1 MMQIR
6 ALLSGKR
13 TVLLLLLAAFGL
25 AGVASQLPAGLEV
38 IGTQTRQAD
47 PTKPVSAYSA
57 KEAVRSTASLPTQST
72 RLPSSIGLGNPLW
85 VLPLASLKMTRE
97 RPIFSP
103 TRRPAPVAAKS
114 PPIQSASDG
123 QPLLTLV
130 GAIVGDSDGI
140 AIFLD
145 ETTKGIIRLKTGESH
160 SGWILQLIQAREAV
174 MRKEKKTV
182 ILALP
187 NPPAK

>member
-1 MMQIR
+1 
-6 ALLSGKR
+6 L
-13 TVLLLLLAAFGL
+13 TTFGL
-25 AGVASQLPAGLEV
+25 AGAASQLPIGLE
-38 IGTQTRQAD
+38 IMATRTDQPD
-47 PTKPVSAYSA
+47 PTKLVSAYSA
-57 KEAVRSTASLPTQST
+57 KEAVRSTASLPTQGT

-85 VLPLASLKMTRE
+85 AIPLTSLTATRE

-103 TRRPAPVAAKS
+103 TRRPAPVAASS

-123 QPLLTLV
+123 RPPLTLV
-130 GAIVGDSDGI
+130 GAIAGESQGI

-160 SGWILQLIQAREAV
+160 SGWVLQLVQAREAV
-174 MRKEKKTV
+174 MRKEKKTA